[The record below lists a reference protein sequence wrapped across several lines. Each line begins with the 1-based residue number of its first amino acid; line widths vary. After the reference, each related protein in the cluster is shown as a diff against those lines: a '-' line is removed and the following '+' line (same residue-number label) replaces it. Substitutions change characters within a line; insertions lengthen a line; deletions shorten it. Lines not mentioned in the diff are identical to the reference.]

1 MELCVVFIYTIFI
14 MIHKRKTYITWRYC
28 YNTRQGTDSSIKDM
42 QYNRFSFLKEWGIDE
57 YFTVFYIFAWLLV
70 LSDTQLKGTQR
81 ENRIKKNQYFNLTY
95 SYPIWKTVFPIL
107 MLWISYNNILLIA
120 KAYRIQKKT
129 TSIWYDIS
137 FTFKKL

>member
-81 ENRIKKNQYFNLTY
+81 ENRIKKI
-95 SYPIWKTVFPIL
+95 SISIYPIAIL
-107 MLWISYNNILLIA
+107 YGRLFFQFWCYKYLINNILLIA
-120 KAYRIQKKT
+120 KEYRIQKYL
-129 TSIWYDIS
+129 IWY
-137 FTFKKL
+137 

>member
-28 YNTRQGTDSSIKDM
+28 YNTRQGTDSSIKDI

-81 ENRIKKNQYFNLTY
+81 ENRIKKI
-95 SYPIWKTVFPIL
+95 SISIYPIAIL
-107 MLWISYNNILLIA
+107 YGRLFFKFWCYKYLIIIYYSLLKSIE
-120 KAYRIQKKT
+120 YQKT
-129 TSIWYDIS
+129 TSIWYDII
-137 FTFKKL
+137 FTFKK